1 MHNGRGYSMRMMRL
15 STLLSLIAAG
25 TWLGM
30 VVAPSQQATDLNPS
44 LQLEKPIYSADE
56 SVRFWVGV
64 TSSSETP
71 EALRTACVLHWIR
84 PDGSR
89 LDEQVPWPLDGDSSR
104 GWRGGWGFGKQPVS
118 LGDYVVSFECAGQKT
133 LDQTF
138 EIVANPLSGGIRAQW
153 ILVDTKS
160 GGSIHARS
168 AFLHAENKTG
178 RVLRFAKPGLI
189 GSEVSLQVKTLR
201 PPSLESTL
209 VSDSAIL
216 RADEIPSFSFQ
227 KVEWSNQ
234 SKWPMITVPPG
245 SAADRTVDLQSAY
258 PFRNEQEYEVTIST
272 VLTVFVG
279 EREDPDAAL
288 FPMRIPVSTTAHFR
302 W

>member
-1 MHNGRGYSMRMMRL
+1 MHNGRGYSMRMMYL
-15 STLLSLIAAG
+15 SKLVSWIAAG
-25 TWLGM
+25 AWLGT
-30 VVAPSQQATDLNPS
+30 VVAPSQQTTDLNPS
-44 LQLEKPIYSADE
+44 LQLDKPIYSADE

-64 TSSSETP
+64 TSASETP
-71 EALRTACVLHWIR
+71 EALRTACFLHWIR
-84 PDGSR
+84 PDGLR

-104 GWRGGWGFGKQPVS
+104 GWQGGWGFGKQPVS
-118 LGDYVVSFECAGQKT
+118 LGGYVVSFECAGQKT
-133 LDQTF
+133 LEQTF

-160 GGSIHARS
+160 GGGIHARS
-168 AFLHAENKTG
+168 AFLHVENGTG

-201 PPSLESTL
+201 PSSLESTL

-227 KVEWSNQ
+227 KLEWSNQ
-234 SKWPMITVPPG
+234 SKWPMIAVPPG
-245 SAADRTVDLQSAY
+245 GAADRTVDLQSAY
-258 PFRNEQEYEVTIST
+258 PFRNEQEYEVTLSA
-272 VLTVFVG
+272 VLTIFVG
-279 EREDPDAAL
+279 EHEDPDAAL